1 MLTFLMTLC
10 LLLHSLSVG
19 LEFGDSADLANQL
32 VPGILSLSLMCWDH
46 RQADIPA
53 WVLILTHVG
62 QPLYLLKHLLS
73 PCCSLTSLPGC
84 PPGCLADV

>member
-10 LLLHSLSVG
+10 LLLHGLSVG
-19 LEFGDSADLANQL
+19 LEFGDSADVANQL
-32 VPGILSLSLMCWDH
+32 VPGIPSLSLMCWDH

-62 QPLYLLKHLLS
+62 QPLYLLNHLLS

-84 PPGCLADV
+84 PPVCLADV